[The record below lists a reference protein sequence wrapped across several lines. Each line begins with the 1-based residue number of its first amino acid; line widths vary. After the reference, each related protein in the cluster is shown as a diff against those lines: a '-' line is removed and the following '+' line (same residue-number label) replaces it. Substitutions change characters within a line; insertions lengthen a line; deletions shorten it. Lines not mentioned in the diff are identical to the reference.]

1 MNELTDRRLTQPPM
15 RSWPGIL
22 NLMTLV
28 WNGVEPGFTGCGKTH
43 FSGRNDLVGGLQ
55 VVDFTYNHLSTRPIL
70 GPQKEFFR
78 SLFSPANA
86 ALKGGSTS
94 GGAEPG
100 FSPANAAL
108 KGGSTSPGVGK
119 HD

>member
-55 VVDFTYNHLSTRPIL
+55 VVDFTYKHLSTRPIL

-86 ALKGGSTS
+86 ALKGGPTS
-94 GGAEPG
+94 SPILVSIRGAR
-100 FSPANAAL
+100 AARSGEL
-108 KGGSTSPGVGK
+108 GEAG
-119 HD
+119 